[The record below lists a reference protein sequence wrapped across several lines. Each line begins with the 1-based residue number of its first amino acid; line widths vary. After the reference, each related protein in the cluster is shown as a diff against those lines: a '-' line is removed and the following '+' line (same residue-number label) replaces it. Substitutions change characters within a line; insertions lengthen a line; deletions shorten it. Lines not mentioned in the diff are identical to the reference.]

1 MKGFLWEIE
10 SQVKAGE
17 TRQHTIK
24 LQRVLVGSRYRAR
37 GGFRYRALCGGEF
50 RDLLGGEDGIV
61 FEAGMEER
69 WAWE

>member
-1 MKGFLWEIE
+1 M
-10 SQVKAGE
+10 KAGE
-17 TRQHTIK
+17 TRQHKIK
-24 LQRVLVGSRYRAR
+24 LQEVLVGSRYRDR
-37 GGFRYRALCGGEF
+37 GEFRYRALCGGEF